1 MKNLIAAVRDVQ
13 SELNAP
19 KSRHS
24 SFGRYDYRSCEDI
37 LEAVKPLLKQHGLML
52 TITDSIEQVGS
63 RYYVKATAEVTDGEH
78 AVSACAYAREPDTK
92 KGMDESQL
100 TGAASSY
107 ARKYAL
113 NGLFCIDD
121 EKDADTD
128 ENALAAQKF
137 SAQQPPEQPAQTP
150 PKCEACGQQIHSTR
164 TRNAEA
170 VERATRERYGM
181 ALCASCANDYQKSID
196 SVGAEA

>member
-19 KSRHS
+19 KNRHS
-24 SFGRYDYRSCEDI
+24 SFGKYDYRSCEDI

-52 TITDSIEQVGS
+52 TITDSIEQVGA

-100 TGAASSY
+100 TGTASSY

-121 EKDADTD
+121 QKDADTD
-128 ENALAAQKF
+128 ENALQTQNAA
-137 SAQQPPEQPAQTP
+137 AQQPNPTQQIIP
-150 PKCEACGQQIHSTR
+150 PKCEACGQEIHSTK
-164 TRNAEA
+164 TRSAEE
-170 VERATRERYGM
+170 VMSATRRRYGM
-181 ALCASCANDYQKSID
+181 ALCVGCAKDYQKSVE
-196 SVGAEA
+196 SASA

>member
-19 KSRHS
+19 KNRHN
-24 SFGRYDYRSCEDI
+24 SFGKYDYRSCEDI

-52 TITDSIEQVGS
+52 TITDSIEQVGA

-100 TGAASSY
+100 TGTASSY

-121 EKDADTD
+121 QKDADTD
-128 ENALAAQKF
+128 ENALQTQNAAAKE
-137 SAQQPPEQPAQTP
+137 PPDPV
-150 PKCEACGQQIHSTR
+150 CESCGQPIKPTK
-164 TRNAEA
+164 TRNAQNIAE
-170 VERATRERYGM
+170 ATRRLYGM
-181 ALCASCANDYQKSID
+181 ALCVECAKDYQKSLE
-196 SVGAEA
+196 SEGA